1 VQHASPLKGLSRP
14 LQTSDFGPPL
24 AGIFLLHAPN
34 YRNTV
39 GNAVKGEAI
48 SVLYSPWINL
58 PSLRRS
64 FFAIDSFQLHNF

>member
-24 AGIFLLHAPN
+24 AGIFLFHARDFPN
-34 YRNTV
+34 EI
-39 GNAVKGEAI
+39 GNAAKDKAI
-48 SVLYSPWINL
+48 SVLYSPWINP